1 MTQQSKPLLD
11 KVIATLLALNDSRIY
26 DSQSALEYIA
36 TQVDKDLF
44 GYAKLHNVL
53 VNDSAADFACEFYT
67 AFNDEVY
74 YRY

>member
-1 MTQQSKPLLD
+1 MTTTKLLD
-11 KVIATLLALNDSRIY
+11 KVIATLLALGDDRIHNRY
-26 DSQSALEYIA
+26 DALKYIA
-36 TQVDKDLF
+36 DQTDRDLF

-67 AFNDEVY
+67 AYNEEIS